1 MFDIGFGEMILLA
14 AIALIAIGPKQL
26 PDVARAV
33 GKLIGEFKRTVGDVT
48 STMAN
53 ARSETDKALRQVS
66 DELVESIRAA
76 QHAKPIQPL
85 PDHPG
90 EEAGEIPKAAE
101 LPATGVPV
109 PHVSA
114 GAGSEKKPT

>member
-48 STMAN
+48 STMAT
-53 ARSETDKALRQVS
+53 ARNETDKALRQVS
-66 DELVESIRAA
+66 DDLAESIRAA
-76 QHAKPIQPL
+76 KHAKPIQPL

-90 EEAGEIPKAAE
+90 EAVAEVPAAPSTE
-101 LPATGVPV
+101 VSPAAVPTET
-109 PHVSA
+109 SI
-114 GAGSEKKPT
+114 GEKKPS

>member
-26 PDVARAV
+26 PEVARAV

-48 STMAN
+48 STMAT
-53 ARSETDKALRQVS
+53 ARNETDKALRQVS
-66 DELVESIRAA
+66 DELAESIRAA
-76 QHAKPIQPL
+76 QHAKPIKPL

-90 EEAGEIPKAAE
+90 EVAVEGAQAHPSETSSVPSP
-101 LPATGVPV
+101 LPDVE
-109 PHVSA
+109 
-114 GAGSEKKPT
+114 EKKPS